1 MENTGIA
8 TYIERIEIEGLWGRF
23 DVDWKLNP
31 DVNVLIGKNGTGKT
45 TILRGIDKL
54 ALLIKLPLV
63 PGTPIAPPGLPFEKI
78 IVHFNDN
85 NAAKAL
91 FSSEITDHYR
101 NYDKKYLPD
110 YLTYSVSGHFPI
122 PTIVVNTFEAPL
134 LTRDDYETDK
144 KPEIE
149 TTLDKLLEDLVNA
162 YLEYQLNQSQKALR
176 KEQTIDQAFAKRS
189 YFIETLN
196 RLFAD
201 SGKIVDE
208 KQNRISFLI
217 GDKPISAYQLSSG
230 EKQLLILLLT
240 VLTQDEKPS
249 VLLLDEPESSLH
261 LDWQYELINILR
273 TLNPN
278 CQLIIV
284 THSPS
289 IFTDGHKPKVFWI
302 EDILHPTKQA
312 LEVAK

>member
-1 MENTGIA
+1 MENTGTA

-45 TILRGIDKL
+45 TILNLISYLEKL
-54 ALLIKLPLV
+54 SNMRFKHFPSPRITHKMMTIYFSDDTTSIGEWMADISIPNPNPNPEAVGYSKIK
-63 PGTPIAPPGLPFEKI
+63 
-78 IVHFNDN
+78 
-85 NAAKAL
+85 
-91 FSSEITDHYR
+91 
-101 NYDKKYLPD
+101 NY
-110 YLTYSVSGHFPI
+110 TVSGQFNI
-122 PTIVVNTFEAPL
+122 DIAFLNTFEIPL
-134 LTRDDYETDK
+134 LQRDDYETEK

-149 TTLDKLLEDLVNA
+149 TTLDKVLEDLIDA
-162 YLEYQLNQSQKALR
+162 YLDYQLNQSQKALR
-176 KEQTIDQAFAKRS
+176 KEKSIDDAFAKRT

-302 EDILHPTKQA
+302 EDILHPAKQEAA
-312 LEVAK
+312 LVK

>member
-1 MENTGIA
+1 MLHDKMVINFNNGKVVKGEVEKTQSSFNVESIRGKKVEVKGYYTLSGIFPLSQVLLS
-8 TYIERIEIEGLWGRF
+8 TF
-23 DVDWKLNP
+23 DS
-31 DVNVLIGKNGTGKT
+31 T
-45 TILRGIDKL
+45 
-54 ALLIKLPLV
+54 LLSK
-63 PGTPIAPPGLPFEKI
+63 
-78 IVHFNDN
+78 
-85 NAAKAL
+85 
-91 FSSEITDHYR
+91 
-101 NYDKKYLPD
+101 
-110 YLTYSVSGHFPI
+110 
-122 PTIVVNTFEAPL
+122 
-134 LTRDDYETDK
+134 DDYESEK

-149 TTLDKLLEDLVNA
+149 TTLDKVLEDLIDA
-162 YLEYQLNQSQKALR
+162 YIDYQLNQSQKALR
-176 KEQTIDQAFAKRS
+176 KEETIDQAFAKRT

-196 RLFAD
+196 RLFTD

-240 VLTQDEKPS
+240 ILIQDEKPS

-312 LEVAK
+312 LELAK